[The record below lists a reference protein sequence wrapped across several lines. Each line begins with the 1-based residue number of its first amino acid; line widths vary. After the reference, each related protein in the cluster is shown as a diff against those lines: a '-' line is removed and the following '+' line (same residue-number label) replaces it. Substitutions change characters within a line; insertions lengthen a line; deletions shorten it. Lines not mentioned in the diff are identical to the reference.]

1 MAPWD
6 WRGEVSIFSF
16 FNEKNRLICVCK
28 SILFCNFTP
37 SNTYDSKMSKSQS
50 NHNSKITDNQG
61 YYNPDIS
68 GVQKSEDYRKRQKVE
83 EAIDNDSMTKL
94 QRFKAFFQN
103 GRLKFAI
110 GIILVLIGIYLL
122 ISFLSFFL
130 SAGMSDQSR
139 ITNYSMIE
147 NAQVPDQIRNAGAA
161 MGASL
166 SDFFIS
172 SGVGVAAFIIVVWLL
187 TLGMRLLRKQKV
199 HFFPYTFVCLF
210 SIFTFSMMVG
220 AATYFMKPITFFP
233 LGGYFGFYAN
243 KWLLG
248 LVGMYGMIAVNL
260 VIFMLWVFLTYQT
273 LSSLYSQIQQEFSK
287 KRNRNKEESE
297 KVVNQHGQTTFLGN
311 EQKMVDEQQDD
322 SQPVAKKSPLSR
334 ARNRKA
340 KTNALDNEGGEPVR
354 LKPITAST
362 DVSNPHDPTGEYR
375 HYRFPTLDLLQD
387 IRMNPN
393 SVDKQ
398 EQDENKERIRDT
410 LSKYGIEI
418 KEIMV
423 HVGPTVTLFEIV
435 PQDGVRVNKIR
446 GLEDDIALSLA
457 ALGIRIIA
465 PMPGKGTIGIEVPN
479 RDPQVVPMREVL
491 GSRAFQE
498 SRAKLP
504 MCLGCTVSN
513 EVFIADL
520 TKMPHLLVAG
530 ATGKGKSVGLNAII
544 TSLLYKKGPSE
555 LKFVLVDPKRVEFSV
570 YADLEKYY
578 FAKAP
583 GEEKAIITDTDR
595 VIKTLNCLVQEME
608 NRYSVFEEVRVRN
621 VSDYNELWRRELRE
635 VRDEHGEKKYQYM
648 PYIVGIIDEFS
659 DMIMTAGKEVETP
672 LVRIAQKARAVGI
685 HMIIATQRPSSKVI
699 TGLIKGNFPGRI
711 AFAVAQGID
720 SQIIIDRRGA
730 QQLIGRGDMLF
741 QIDGEL
747 TRLQCPFVDTPDIVR
762 ICDYIKEQEDNDR
775 DISHEEPYLLPEYVG
790 KDEGGSSDANV
801 GNVKDRDPLFE
812 EAVRFIVM
820 GNTASTS
827 SLQRRYEIGYNR
839 AGRLMDQ
846 MEHAGIVG
854 PAQGS
859 KPRQV
864 LVSPMDIDQLFS

>member
-1 MAPWD
+1 
-6 WRGEVSIFSF
+6 
-16 FNEKNRLICVCK
+16 
-28 SILFCNFTP
+28 
-37 SNTYDSKMSKSQS
+37 MSKSQG
-50 NHNSKITDNQG
+50 NHNKKMSENQG
-61 YYNPDIS
+61 YYGPDIS
-68 GVQKSEDYRKRQKVE
+68 GVQTSEDYRKRQEVE
-83 EAIDNDSMTKL
+83 RAIDNDKL
-94 QRFKAFFQN
+94 TRKQRFMAFFQN
-103 GRLKFAI
+103 GRLKFAT
-110 GIILVLIGIYLL
+110 GIIMLMTGIYLL

-130 SAGMSDQSR
+130 SAGMSDQNR
-139 ITNYSMIE
+139 IANYSMIE

-161 MGASL
+161 VGASL
-166 SDFFIS
+166 SDFFIA
-172 SGVGVAAFIIVVWLL
+172 SGVGVAAFIIVIWFL
-187 TLGMRLLRKQKV
+187 TLGMRLVRKDKKA
-199 HFFPYTFVCLF
+199 HFFQYTFVCLF
-210 SIFTFSMMVG
+210 SIFTVSMIVG

-233 LGGYFGFYAN
+233 LGGYFGFYAS

-248 LVGMYGMIAVNL
+248 LVGVYGLVAVNL
-260 VIFMLWVFLTYQT
+260 AILMLWGFLTYQT
-273 LSSLYSQIQQEFSK
+273 FSALYGQIK
-287 KRNRNKEESE
+287 KEMDRKRSRSKEEAE
-297 KVVNQHGQTTFLGN
+297 KVVNQQGHSTFLGS
-311 EQKMVDEQQDD
+311 EQKVTDASHHNE
-322 SQPVAKKSPLSR
+322 PEEAAKPTIMKR
-334 ARNRKA
+334 ASKA
-340 KTNALDNEGGEPVR
+340 KASSTKQASEHSDEKAAQ
-354 LKPITAST
+354 LKPIAAGT
-362 DVSNPHDPTGEYR
+362 DASNPHDPTGEYR

-498 SRAKLP
+498 SHAKLP

-608 NRYSVFEEVRVRN
+608 DRYRVFEEVRVR
-621 VSDYNELWRRELRE
+621 
-635 VRDEHGEKKYQYM
+635 
-648 PYIVGIIDEFS
+648 
-659 DMIMTAGKEVETP
+659 
-672 LVRIAQKARAVGI
+672 
-685 HMIIATQRPSSKVI
+685 
-699 TGLIKGNFPGRI
+699 
-711 AFAVAQGID
+711 
-720 SQIIIDRRGA
+720 
-730 QQLIGRGDMLF
+730 
-741 QIDGEL
+741 
-747 TRLQCPFVDTPDIVR
+747 
-762 ICDYIKEQEDNDR
+762 
-775 DISHEEPYLLPEYVG
+775 
-790 KDEGGSSDANV
+790 
-801 GNVKDRDPLFE
+801 
-812 EAVRFIVM
+812 
-820 GNTASTS
+820 
-827 SLQRRYEIGYNR
+827 
-839 AGRLMDQ
+839 
-846 MEHAGIVG
+846 
-854 PAQGS
+854 
-859 KPRQV
+859 
-864 LVSPMDIDQLFS
+864 

>member
-1 MAPWD
+1 M
-6 WRGEVSIFSF
+6 S
-16 FNEKNRLICVCK
+16 KNQNNHNK
-28 SILFCNFTP
+28 
-37 SNTYDSKMSKSQS
+37 KMSDQ
-50 NHNSKITDNQG
+50 QG
-61 YYNPDIS
+61 YFGPDIS
-68 GVQKSEDYRKRQKVE
+68 AVKKTDDYRKSREAE
-83 EAIDNDSMTKL
+83 EAIAREGQTKW
-94 QRFKAFFQN
+94 QRFMAFFQN
-103 GRLKFAI
+103 GRLRFAT
-110 GIILVLIGIYLL
+110 GIILLLTGIYLL
-122 ISFLSFFL
+122 ISFLSFFI
-130 SAGMSDQSR
+130 SAGMSDQNRVASN
-139 ITNYSMIE
+139 TVIE
-147 NAQVPDQIRNAGAA
+147 NAQMPDQIRNAGAA
-161 MGASL
+161 IGASMSNFL
-166 SDFFIS
+166 IAD
-172 SGVGVAAFIIVVWLL
+172 GVGVAAFIIVVWFL
-187 TLGMRLLRKQKV
+187 TLGMRLVRKGKKA
-199 HFFPYTFVCLF
+199 HFFSYTFICLF
-210 SIFTFSMMVG
+210 SIFTFSMLVG
-220 AATYFMKPITFFP
+220 AATYYLKPVTFFP
-233 LGGYFGFYAN
+233 LGGNFGKYAN
-243 KWLLG
+243 QWLLG
-248 LVGMYGMIAVNL
+248 LFGLYGMIAVNL
-260 VIFMLWVFLTYQT
+260 VLLMVWFFLTYQT
-273 LSSLYSQIQQEFSK
+273 LSALYRQVKNEIEK
-287 KRNRNKEESE
+287 KRSHNKDEAEE
-297 KVVNQHGQTTFLGN
+297 VVSQPGQSSFLGG
-311 EQKMVDEQQDD
+311 E
-322 SQPVAKKSPLSR
+322 QPVNDRTRADEETNR
-334 ARNRKA
+334 ARQANRPRRA
-340 KTNALDNEGGEPVR
+340 KTIVKPESADNAGAAR

-398 EQDENKERIRDT
+398 EQDENKERIRET
-410 LSKYGIEI
+410 LNKYGIEI

-446 GLEDDIALSLA
+446 NLEDDIALSLA

-465 PMPGKGTIGIEVPN
+465 PMPGRGTIGIEVPN

-491 GSRAFQE
+491 GSKAFQE

-544 TSLLYKKGPSE
+544 SSLLYKKGPSE

-570 YADLEKYY
+570 YADLEKYF

-608 NRYSVFEEVRVRN
+608 DRYKVLEEVKLRN
-621 VSDYNELWRRELRE
+621 VSDYNEMWRRELRE
-635 VRDEHGEKKYQYM
+635 VRDEHGEKKYHYM

-711 AFAVAQGID
+711 AFAVAQRVD
-720 SQIIIDRRGA
+720 SQIIIDRPGA

-747 TRLQCPFVDTPDIVR
+747 TRLQCPFVDTPDLVR
-762 ICDYIKEQEDNDR
+762 ICDFIKDQEDKDR
-775 DISHEEPYLLPEYVG
+775 DIDHEVPYMLPEYVG
-790 KDEGGSSDANV
+790 KDEGTGSDANV
-801 GNVKDRDPLFE
+801 GNVKERDPLFE
-812 EAVRFIVM
+812 EAVKFVVTS
-820 GNTASTS
+820 NTASTS

-846 MEHAGIVG
+846 MEQAGIVG

>member
-1 MAPWD
+1 
-6 WRGEVSIFSF
+6 
-16 FNEKNRLICVCK
+16 
-28 SILFCNFTP
+28 
-37 SNTYDSKMSKSQS
+37 MSK
-50 NHNSKITDNQG
+50 NKGSKSKQMSDNQG
-61 YYNPDIS
+61 FPGVDIS
-68 GVQKSEDYRKRQKVE
+68 GVQKSQEYIERLEAEKAAENEKV
-83 EAIDNDSMTKL
+83 TKW
-94 QRFKAFFQN
+94 QRVNAFFSN
-103 GRLKFAI
+103 GIFKFAM
-110 GIILVLIGIYLL
+110 GIILVFLAIYML
-122 ISFLSFFL
+122 ISFLSFFM
-130 SAGMSDQSR
+130 SAGMSDQDR

-147 NAQVPDQIRNAGAA
+147 NAQVPDQIRNTGAA
-161 MGASL
+161 MGAAM

-172 SGVGVAAFIIVVWLL
+172 SGVGVAAFILVSWLG
-187 TLGMRLLRKQKV
+187 TIGMRLIRKQKT
-199 HFFPYTFVCLF
+199 HFFSYTFVCLF
-210 SIFTFSMMVG
+210 SIFTFSMIVG

-243 KWLLG
+243 KWLMG
-248 LVGMYGMIAVNL
+248 LMGLYGMIGVNL
-260 VIFMLWVFLTYQT
+260 IILMLWLFLTYQT
-273 LSSLYSQIQQEFSK
+273 FAALYRQMKQEIDK
-287 KRNRNKEESE
+287 KRSRIKEETE
-297 KVVNQHGQTTFLGN
+297 KVVSQPGQSTFLGN
-311 EQKMVDEQQDD
+311 EQKESDFRHHQDEDD
-322 SQPVAKKSPLSR
+322 EDDRPLQKASSSRRTRMRNARQAAPAEGNDSPT
-334 ARNRKA
+334 AH
-340 KTNALDNEGGEPVR
+340 
-354 LKPITAST
+354 LKPITASSN
-362 DVSNPHDPTGEYR
+362 VSNPHDPTGEYR

-393 SVDKQ
+393 SVDKR

-491 GSRAFQE
+491 GSKAFQD

-570 YADLEKYY
+570 YADLEKYF

-608 NRYSVFEEVRVRN
+608 DRYKVFEEVRVRN

-635 VRDEHGEKKYQYM
+635 VRDEHGEKKYRYM

-699 TGLIKGNFPGRI
+699 TGLIKGNFPGRV
-711 AFAVAQGID
+711 AFAVAQRID
-720 SQIIIDRRGA
+720 SQIIIDRPGA

-775 DISHEEPYLLPEYVG
+775 DINHEQPYMLPEYVG
-790 KDEGGSSDANV
+790 KDEGGGSDANV

-812 EAVRFIVM
+812 EAVRFVVM

-864 LVSPMDIDQLFS
+864 LVSPMDIDQLFT

>member
-1 MAPWD
+1 MD
-6 WRGEVSIFSF
+6 
-16 FNEKNRLICVCK
+16 
-28 SILFCNFTP
+28 
-37 SNTYDSKMSKSQS
+37 KSQS
-50 NHNSKITDNQG
+50 NNKKKKDENQG

-68 GVQKSEDYRKRQKVE
+68 GVKKSDDYLRRQEVE
-83 EAIDNDSMTKL
+83 QAIDNEHVTWW
-94 QRFKAFFQN
+94 QRITAFFRKDN
-103 GRLKFAI
+103 FKLGV
-110 GIILVLIGIYLL
+110 GIVLMLTGVYLL
-122 ISFLSFFL
+122 LSFMSFFL
-130 SAGMSDQSR
+130 SAGMSDQDR
-139 ITNYSMIE
+139 ITNYTTIE
-147 NAQVPDQIRNAGAA
+147 NAQVPDQIRNTGAA
-161 MGASL
+161 VGASA
-166 SDFFIS
+166 SDFLIS
-172 SGVGVAAFIIVVWLL
+172 SGVGVAAFIIVIWLFV
-187 TLGMRLLRKQKV
+187 LGMRFLRKKKS
-199 HFFPYTFVCLF
+199 HFFYYTFISLF
-210 SIFTFSMMVG
+210 SIFTFSMIVG
-220 AATYFMKPITFFP
+220 AATYFMKPVTFFP

-248 LVGMYGMIAVNL
+248 LLGVYGMAAVNL
-260 VIFMLWVFLTYQT
+260 CIFMLWIFLTYKT
-273 LSSLYSQIQQEFSK
+273 FASLYHQIQKGFEKSK
-287 KRNRNKEESE
+287 GSKEDSERVVSVQGESA
-297 KVVNQHGQTTFLGN
+297 FLGG
-311 EQKMVDEQQDD
+311 EQKVNEETADEEAQVEQET
-322 SQPVAKKSPLSR
+322 PRRRRLR
-334 ARNRKA
+334 TR
-340 KTNALDNEGGEPVR
+340 TTGGSTSSNDETAH

-362 DVSNPHDPTGEYR
+362 AVSNPHDPTGEYR
-375 HYRFPTLDLLQD
+375 HYRFPSLDLLQD
-387 IRMNPN
+387 IKMNPN

-418 KEIMV
+418 KDIMV

-513 EVFIADL
+513 DVFIADL

-583 GEEKAIITDTDR
+583 GEDKAIITETDR

-608 NRYSVFEEVRVRN
+608 DRYRVFEEVRVRN
-621 VSDYNELWRRELRE
+621 VNDYNEMWRRELRE
-635 VRDEHGEKKYQYM
+635 VRDEHGERKYKYM
-648 PYIVGIIDEFS
+648 PYIVGVIDEFS

-762 ICDYIKEQEDNDR
+762 ICDFIKEQEDKDR
-775 DISHEEPYLLPEYVG
+775 DISHEECYMLPEYVG
-790 KDEGGSSDANV
+790 HDEGTGSDANV

-812 EAVRFIVM
+812 EAVRFVVM

>member
-1 MAPWD
+1 
-6 WRGEVSIFSF
+6 
-16 FNEKNRLICVCK
+16 
-28 SILFCNFTP
+28 
-37 SNTYDSKMSKSQS
+37 MSK
-50 NHNSKITDNQG
+50 NKSKQNRQVSDNQG
-61 YYNPDIS
+61 YFNPDIS
-68 GVQKSEDYRKRQKVE
+68 GVQQSEDYRRRLEAE
-83 EAIDNDSMTKL
+83 EAINKEKVTKW
-94 QRFKAFFQN
+94 QRFMAFFQN
-103 GRLKFAI
+103 GNFKFVS
-110 GIILVLIGIYLL
+110 GIIMVFLGIYLL

-130 SAGMSDQSR
+130 SAGMSDQDR
-139 ITNYSMIE
+139 IANYSMIE
-147 NAQVPDQIRNAGAA
+147 NAQVPDQIRNTGAA
-161 MGASL
+161 LGASL

-172 SGVGVAAFIIVVWLL
+172 SGVGVAAFIIVLWFI
-187 TLGMRLLRKQKV
+187 TIGMRLIRKKKT
-199 HFFPYTFVCLF
+199 HFFSYTFVCLF
-210 SIFTFSMMVG
+210 SIFTFSMVVG

-243 KWLLG
+243 KWLIG
-248 LVGMYGMIAVNL
+248 LMGLYGMVGVNL
-260 VIFMLWVFLTYQT
+260 IIFMLWVFLTYQT
-273 LSSLYSQIQQEFSK
+273 FSALYQQIQQEFEK
-287 KRNRNKEESE
+287 KRSRNKEEAE
-297 KVVNQHGQTTFLGN
+297 KVVSQPGESTFLGS
-311 EQKMVDEQQDD
+311 EQQVNGDKHPDEND
-322 SQPVAKKSPLSR
+322 STVKPSPISR
-334 ARNRKA
+334 MRTRKPKA
-340 KTNALDNEGGEPVR
+340 DSAEVSNGETAH
-354 LKPITAST
+354 LKPIAAST
-362 DVSNPHDPTGEYR
+362 SVTNPHDPTGEYR

-393 SVDKQ
+393 SVDKR
-398 EQDENKERIRDT
+398 EQDENEERIRDT

-446 GLEDDIALSLA
+446 NLEDDIALSLA

-491 GSRAFQE
+491 GSKAFQE
-498 SRAKLP
+498 TRAKLP

-555 LKFVLVDPKRVEFSV
+555 LKLVLVDPKRVEFSV
-570 YADLEKYY
+570 YADLEKYF

-608 NRYSVFEEVRVRN
+608 NRYKGFEEVKVRN
-621 VSDYNELWRRELRE
+621 VSDYNEMWRRELRE

-659 DMIMTAGKEVETP
+659 DMIMTAGKEVESP

-711 AFAVAQGID
+711 AFAVAQRID
-720 SQIIIDRRGA
+720 SQIIIDRSGA

-762 ICDYIKEQEDNDR
+762 ISDFIKEQEDNDR
-775 DISHEEPYLLPEYVG
+775 DINHEEPYMLPEYVG
-790 KDEGGSSDANV
+790 KDEGGGSDANV

-812 EAVRFIVM
+812 EAVRFVVM

>member
-1 MAPWD
+1 M
-6 WRGEVSIFSF
+6 S
-16 FNEKNRLICVCK
+16 KNK
-28 SILFCNFTP
+28 SNP
-37 SNTYDSKMSKSQS
+37 SN
-50 NHNSKITDNQG
+50 KIVDNQG
-61 YYNPDIS
+61 YYNPDITAVKKS
-68 GVQKSEDYRKRQKVE
+68 DDYLRRQEAEQAIANEGV
-83 EAIDNDSMTKL
+83 TKL

-103 GRLKFAI
+103 GRLRFAT
-110 GIILVLIGIYLL
+110 GIIMLLTGIYLL

-130 SAGMSDQSR
+130 SAGMSDQNR

-161 MGASL
+161 VGASL

-172 SGVGVAAFIIVVWLL
+172 SGVGVAAFIIVVWFL
-187 TLGMRLLRKQKV
+187 TLGMRLVRKGKKA
-199 HFFPYTFVCLF
+199 HFFSYTFVCLF
-210 SIFTFSMMVG
+210 SIFTFSMIVG

-248 LVGMYGMIAVNL
+248 LLGLYGMIAVNGF
-260 VIFMLWVFLTYQT
+260 IFMLWVFLTYQT
-273 LSSLYSQIQQEFSK
+273 ITSLIKQLQKEIDK
-287 KRNRNKEESE
+287 KRTRSKDESE
-297 KVVNQHGQTTFLGN
+297 KVVNQQGQSTFLGG
-311 EQKMVDEQQDD
+311 EQKIVEDEPADQQEQA
-322 SQPVAKKSPLSR
+322 SKAGRRFRSR
-334 ARNRKA
+334 VKEKPNTANSG
-340 KTNALDNEGGEPVR
+340 NNGETVR
-354 LKPITAST
+354 LKPIAAST

-375 HYRFPTLDLLQD
+375 HYRFPSLDLLQD

-491 GSRAFQE
+491 GSKAFQS

-570 YADLEKYY
+570 YADLEKYF

-608 NRYSVFEEVRVRN
+608 NRYRVFEEVRVRN
-621 VSDYNELWRRELRE
+621 VADYNDMWRRELRE
-635 VRDEHGEKKYQYM
+635 VLDEHGEKKYHYM

-711 AFAVAQGID
+711 AFAVAQRID
-720 SQIIIDRRGA
+720 SQIIIDRTGA

-762 ICDYIKEQEDNDR
+762 ICDFIKDQEDHDR
-775 DISHEEPYLLPEYVG
+775 DINHEEPYMLPEYVG
-790 KDEGGSSDANV
+790 KDEGGGSDANV

>member
-1 MAPWD
+1 
-6 WRGEVSIFSF
+6 
-16 FNEKNRLICVCK
+16 
-28 SILFCNFTP
+28 
-37 SNTYDSKMSKSQS
+37 MSKHKGNQNKKVS
-50 NHNSKITDNQG
+50 DNQG
-61 YYNPDIS
+61 YFNPDIS
-68 GVQKSEDYRKRQKVE
+68 GVQQSEDYRKKREVE
-83 EAIDNDSMTKL
+83 EAIDHEKTTKW
-94 QRFKAFFQN
+94 QRFMAFFQN
-103 GRLKFAI
+103 GRLRFAT
-110 GIILVLIGIYLL
+110 GIILLILGVYLL

-130 SAGMSDQSR
+130 SAGMSDQNR

-147 NAQVPDQIRNAGAA
+147 NAQMPDQIRNAGAA
-161 MGASL
+161 VGASL

-172 SGVGVAAFIIVVWLL
+172 SGVGVAAFIIVIWIL
-187 TLGMRLLRKQKV
+187 TLGMRFVRKRKKI
-199 HFFPYTFVCLF
+199 HFFSYTFVCLF
-210 SIFTFSMMVG
+210 SIFTFSMVVG
-220 AATYFMKPITFFP
+220 AATYFIKPITFFP

-248 LVGMYGMIAVNL
+248 LVGLYGMIAVNL
-260 VIFMLWVFLTYQT
+260 IIFMLWGFLTYQT
-273 LSSLYSQIQQEFSK
+273 FAAIYKQLQSEIEK
-287 KRNRNKEESE
+287 KRNRNKDEDER
-297 KVVNQHGQTTFLGN
+297 VVNQPGESTFLGGEQRVTEASNAEPTVEKRGFTNIVRRNKPQTPKSEN
-311 EQKMVDEQQDD
+311 EDGG
-322 SQPVAKKSPLSR
+322 
-334 ARNRKA
+334 
-340 KTNALDNEGGEPVR
+340 KTAR

-398 EQDENKERIRDT
+398 EQDENKQRIRDT

-435 PQDGVRVNKIR
+435 PEDGVRVNKIR

-491 GSRAFQE
+491 GSKAFQE

-608 NRYSVFEEVRVRN
+608 DRYRVFEEVRVRN
-621 VSDYNELWRRELRE
+621 VSDYNDMWRRELRE

-711 AFAVAQGID
+711 AFAVAQRID
-720 SQIIIDRRGA
+720 SQIIIDRTGA

-762 ICDYIKEQEDNDR
+762 ICDFIKEQEDNDR
-775 DISHEEPYLLPEYVG
+775 DINHEEPYMLPEYVG

-864 LVSPMDIDQLFS
+864 LVSPMDIDQLFT

>member
-1 MAPWD
+1 
-6 WRGEVSIFSF
+6 
-16 FNEKNRLICVCK
+16 
-28 SILFCNFTP
+28 
-37 SNTYDSKMSKSQS
+37 MSKNKGNQNTKMNDSQ
-50 NHNSKITDNQG
+50 G
-61 YYNPDIS
+61 FYPDIT
-68 GVQKSEDYRKRQKVE
+68 GVQQSEDYLRRQE
-83 EAIDNDSMTKL
+83 AEQAIDNEKITKW
-94 QRFKAFFQN
+94 QRFTAFFKN
-103 GRLKFAI
+103 GNFKFAT
-110 GIILVLIGIYLL
+110 GILMVFIGIYLL

-130 SAGMSDQSR
+130 SSGMSDQDR

-147 NAQVPDQIRNAGAA
+147 NAQVPDQIRNTGAA
-161 MGASL
+161 LGASL

-172 SGVGVAAFIIVVWLL
+172 SGVGVAAFIIVLWFV
-187 TLGMRLLRKQKV
+187 TIGMRLIRKKKA
-199 HFFPYTFVCLF
+199 HFFSYTFVCLF
-210 SIFTFSMMVG
+210 SIFTFSMVVG
-220 AATYFMKPITFFP
+220 AATYFVKPITFFP

-248 LVGMYGMIAVNL
+248 LVGIYGMVFVNL
-260 VIFMLWVFLTYQT
+260 FIFILWLFLTYKT
-273 LSSLYSQIQQEFSK
+273 FTALYHQLQQEIERKRSHSK
-287 KRNRNKEESE
+287 DEAE
-297 KVVNQHGQTTFLGN
+297 KVVIQPGESAFLGG
-311 EQKMVDEQQDD
+311 EQRVSEDSSRDDADEKP
-322 SQPVAKKSPLSR
+322 SPSFRKRTRKTQPA
-334 ARNRKA
+334 
-340 KTNALDNEGGEPVR
+340 TEGNGETAR
-354 LKPITAST
+354 LKPITASH

-491 GSRAFQE
+491 GSKAFQE

-513 EVFIADL
+513 EVFVADL

-544 TSLLYKKGPSE
+544 ASLLYKKGPSE

-578 FAKAP
+578 FAKTP

-608 NRYSVFEEVRVRN
+608 DRYRLLEEVRVRN
-621 VSDYNELWRRELRE
+621 VVDYNDLWRRELRE
-635 VRDEHGEKKYQYM
+635 VRDEHGEKKYPYM
-648 PYIVGIIDEFS
+648 PYIVGVIDEFS

-711 AFAVAQGID
+711 AFAVAQRVD
-720 SQIIIDRRGA
+720 SQIIIDRTGA

-741 QIDGEL
+741 QIDGEV
-747 TRLQCPFVDTPDIVR
+747 TRLQCPFIDTPDIVR
-762 ICDYIKEQEDNDR
+762 ISDFIKEQEDNDR
-775 DISHEEPYLLPEYVG
+775 DINHEEPYMLPEYVG
-790 KDEGGSSDANV
+790 KDEGGSGDANV

-812 EAVRFIVM
+812 EAVRFVVM

>member
-1 MAPWD
+1 
-6 WRGEVSIFSF
+6 
-16 FNEKNRLICVCK
+16 
-28 SILFCNFTP
+28 
-37 SNTYDSKMSKSQS
+37 MSKNKGKNNRQTS
-50 NHNSKITDNQG
+50 DNQG

-68 GVQKSEDYRKRQKVE
+68 GVQQSEDYLRRQQAE
-83 EAIDNDSMTKL
+83 EAIDKEKL
-94 QRFKAFFQN
+94 TWWQRFSAFFKN
-103 GRLKFAI
+103 GNFKFAM
-110 GIILVLIGIYLL
+110 GILMVFTAIYLL

-130 SAGMSDQSR
+130 NAGMSDQDR

-147 NAQVPDQIRNAGAA
+147 NAQVPDQIRNTGAA
-161 MGASL
+161 VGASM

-172 SGVGVAAFIIVVWLL
+172 SGVGVAAFIIVLWFG
-187 TLGMRLLRKQKV
+187 TIGMRLIRKKKA
-199 HFFPYTFVCLF
+199 HFFSYTFVCLF
-210 SIFTFSMMVG
+210 SIFTFSMIVG
-220 AATYFMKPITFFP
+220 AATYFLKPITFFP

-248 LVGMYGMIAVNL
+248 LLGVYGMVAVNL
-260 VIFMLWVFLTYQT
+260 FIFMLWLFLTYQT
-273 LSSLYSQIQQEFSK
+273 FAALYRQLQKEIGKHGRSK
-287 KRNRNKEESE
+287 EDAELE
-297 KVVNQHGQTTFLGN
+297 VNQPGESAFLGG
-311 EQKMVDEQQDD
+311 EQRPIDD
-322 SQPVAKKSPLSR
+322 SKDDEAPAVATTSVNRTRRRQTRLRPVAAADSE
-334 ARNRKA
+334 AA
-340 KTNALDNEGGEPVR
+340 K
-354 LKPITAST
+354 LKPIAASAN
-362 DVSNPHDPTGEYR
+362 VSNPHDPTGEFR

-398 EQDENKERIRDT
+398 EQDENKQRIRDT

-418 KEIMV
+418 KDIMV

-479 RDPQVVPMREVL
+479 RDPQVIPMREVL
-491 GSRAFQE
+491 GSKAFQE
-498 SRAKLP
+498 TRAKLP

-578 FAKAP
+578 FAKTP
-583 GEEKAIITDTDR
+583 GEEKAIVTDTDR
-595 VIKTLNCLVQEME
+595 VIKTLNSLVQEME
-608 NRYSVFEEVRVRN
+608 NRYTVFEEVRVRN
-621 VSDYNELWRRELRE
+621 VSDYNDLWRRELRE
-635 VRDEHGEKKYQYM
+635 VLDEHGEKKYQYM
-648 PYIVGIIDEFS
+648 PYSVGIIDEFS

-741 QIDGEL
+741 QIDGEI

-762 ICDYIKEQEDNDR
+762 ICDFIKEQEDNDR
-775 DISHEEPYLLPEYVG
+775 DINHEEPYMLPEYVG
-790 KDEGGSSDANV
+790 KDEGGGSDANV

-812 EAVRFIVM
+812 EAVRFVVM

>member
-1 MAPWD
+1 
-6 WRGEVSIFSF
+6 
-16 FNEKNRLICVCK
+16 
-28 SILFCNFTP
+28 
-37 SNTYDSKMSKSQS
+37 MSKSQG
-50 NHNSKITDNQG
+50 NHNKKMSDNQG
-61 YYNPDIS
+61 YFGPDIS
-68 GVQKSEDYRKRQKVE
+68 GVKKSDDYLKRQE
-83 EAIDNDSMTKL
+83 AEQAIDNENVTKW
-94 QRFKAFFQN
+94 QRFKTFFQN
-103 GRLKFAI
+103 GRMRFAT
-110 GIILVLIGIYLL
+110 GIMMLLVGIYLL

-130 SAGMSDQSR
+130 SAGMSDQNR

-161 MGASL
+161 VGASL

-172 SGVGVAAFIIVVWLL
+172 SGVGVAAFIIVIWFL
-187 TLGMRLLRKQKV
+187 TLGMRLVRKDKKA
-199 HFFPYTFVCLF
+199 HFFQYTFVCLF
-210 SIFTFSMMVG
+210 SIFTFSMIVG

-248 LVGMYGMIAVNL
+248 LVGLYGMIAVNL
-260 VIFMLWVFLTYQT
+260 AIFMLWVFLTYQT
-273 LSSLYSQIQQEFSK
+273 FTALYNQLQKEIEK
-287 KRNRNKEESE
+287 KRSRSKEEAE
-297 KVVNQHGQTTFLGN
+297 RVVSQPGESTFLGS
-311 EQKMVDEQQDD
+311 EQKLSEEPERKKSDET
-322 SQPVAKKSPLSR
+322 PSPLSR
-334 ARNRKA
+334 IRKPRNKDRSK
-340 KTNALDNEGGEPVR
+340 NEASVSGETAH
-354 LKPITAST
+354 LKPIMAST
-362 DVSNPHDPTGEYR
+362 EVSNPHDPTGEYR

-387 IRMNPN
+387 IKMNPN

-570 YADLEKYY
+570 YADLEKYF

-608 NRYSVFEEVRVRN
+608 DRYKVFEEVRVRN
-621 VSDYNELWRRELRE
+621 VSDYNEMWRRELRE
-635 VRDEHGEKKYQYM
+635 VRDEHGNKKYQYM

-711 AFAVAQGID
+711 AFAVAQRID
-720 SQIIIDRRGA
+720 SQIIIDRTGA

-747 TRLQCPFVDTPDIVR
+747 TRLQCPFVDTPDIVQ

-775 DISHEEPYLLPEYVG
+775 DINHEQPYLLPEYVG
-790 KDEGGSSDANV
+790 KDEGGGSDANV
-801 GNVKDRDPLFE
+801 GNLKDRDPLFE
-812 EAVRFIVM
+812 EAVRFVVTS
-820 GNTASTS
+820 NTASTS

-864 LVSPMDIDQLFS
+864 LVSPMDIDQLFT

>member
-1 MAPWD
+1 
-6 WRGEVSIFSF
+6 
-16 FNEKNRLICVCK
+16 
-28 SILFCNFTP
+28 
-37 SNTYDSKMSKSQS
+37 MSKSQG
-50 NHNSKITDNQG
+50 NHNKKMSDNQDYFG
-61 YYNPDIS
+61 PDIS
-68 GVQKSEDYRKRQKVE
+68 SVKKSDAYLRSREAE
-83 EAIDNDSMTKL
+83 EAIDKEGKSKW
-94 QRFKAFFQN
+94 QRFMAFFQN
-103 GRLKFAI
+103 GRLRFAT
-110 GIILVLIGIYLL
+110 GIFMLMIGIYLL

-130 SAGMSDQSR
+130 SAGMSDQNR
-139 ITNYSMIE
+139 IASNTVIE
-147 NAQVPDQIRNAGAA
+147 NAQMPDQIRNAGAA
-161 MGASL
+161 VGASMSNFL
-166 SDFFIS
+166 IAD
-172 SGVGVAAFIIVVWLL
+172 GVGVAAFILVMWFL
-187 TLGMRLLRKQKV
+187 TLGMRLVRKGKKA
-199 HFFPYTFVCLF
+199 HFFTYTFVCLF
-210 SIFTFSMMVG
+210 SIFTFSMVVG

-233 LGGYFGFYAN
+233 LGGNFGKYAN
-243 KWLLG
+243 QWLLG
-248 LVGMYGMIAVNL
+248 LFGLYGMIAINL
-260 VIFMLWVFLTYQT
+260 AILMLWFFLTYHT
-273 LSSLYSQIQQEFSK
+273 FAALYKQVKKEIEK
-287 KRNRNKEESE
+287 KRSHSKEEAE
-297 KVVNQHGQTTFLGN
+297 EVVSQPGQSSFLGG
-311 EQKMVDEQQDD
+311 E
-322 SQPVAKKSPLSR
+322 QPVGDKER
-334 ARNRKA
+334 A
-340 KTNALDNEGGEPVR
+340 DNESNRAKPAARLRRTKTGSKPEPTDNGPAAR
-354 LKPITAST
+354 LKPIAAST

-375 HYRFPTLDLLQD
+375 HYRFPGLDLLQD

-398 EQDENKERIRDT
+398 EQDENKERIRET
-410 LSKYGIEI
+410 LNKYGIEI

-446 GLEDDIALSLA
+446 NLEDDIALSLA

-465 PMPGKGTIGIEVPN
+465 PMPGRGTIGIEVPN

-491 GSRAFQE
+491 GSKAFQE

-570 YADLEKYY
+570 YADLEKYF
-578 FAKAP
+578 FAKTP
-583 GEEKAIITDTDR
+583 GEDKAIITDTER

-608 NRYSVFEEVRVRN
+608 DRYRVLEEVKLRN
-621 VSDYNELWRRELRE
+621 VSDYNEMWRRELRD

-711 AFAVAQGID
+711 AFAVAQRID
-720 SQIIIDRRGA
+720 SQIIIDRTGA

-747 TRLQCPFVDTPDIVR
+747 TRLQCPFVDTPDLVR
-762 ICDYIKEQEDNDR
+762 ICDFIKDQEDKDR
-775 DISHEEPYLLPEYVG
+775 DIDHEVPYMLPEYVG
-790 KDEGGSSDANV
+790 KDEGGSGDANV
-801 GNVKDRDPLFE
+801 GNVKERDPLFE
-812 EAVRFIVM
+812 EAVKFVVM
-820 GNTASTS
+820 SNTASTS

-846 MEHAGIVG
+846 MESAGIVG

>member
-1 MAPWD
+1 
-6 WRGEVSIFSF
+6 
-16 FNEKNRLICVCK
+16 
-28 SILFCNFTP
+28 
-37 SNTYDSKMSKSQS
+37 MS
-50 NHNSKITDNQG
+50 NSKKHNNKKKSDNNEF
-61 YYNPDIS
+61 YNPDIS
-68 GVQKSEDYRKRQKVE
+68 GVKKSDEYLRKQ
-83 EAIDNDSMTKL
+83 EAEQALENENVTKWKRL
-94 QRFKAFFQN
+94 KAFFEN
-103 GRLKFAI
+103 GNFKLAS
-110 GIILVLIGIYLL
+110 GIILMLTGIYLL
-122 ISFLSFFL
+122 ISFLSFFFA
-130 SAGMSDQSR
+130 AGISDQDR
-139 ITNYSMIE
+139 VTNFSTIE

-161 MGASL
+161 VGASL
-166 SDFFIS
+166 SDFLIS
-172 SGVGVAAFIIVVWLL
+172 DGVGVAAFVIVIWFL
-187 TLGMRLLRKQKV
+187 TLGLRLLRKQKL
-199 HFFPYTFVCLF
+199 HFFSYTFVCLF
-210 SIFTFSMMVG
+210 SILTFSMVVG
-220 AATYFMKPITFFP
+220 AATYYMKPVTFFP
-233 LGGYFGFYAN
+233 LGGYFGYYAN
-243 KWLLG
+243 KWLVGLLG
-248 LVGMYGMIAVNL
+248 IYGMVAVNL
-260 VIFMLWVFLTYQT
+260 VIFLLWVFLTYQT
-273 LSSLYSQIQQEFSK
+273 FSALYHQIKSGLEKQRSHS
-287 KRNRNKEESE
+287 KEEAE
-297 KVVNQHGQTTFLGN
+297 KVVNQQGESAFLGSEQRVSN
-311 EQKMVDEQQDD
+311 EPQQDLE
-322 SQPVAKKSPLSR
+322 SATPAASAR
-334 ARNRKA
+334 ARRMPSGNNAKA
-340 KTNALDNEGGEPVR
+340 PDNASTADDSTAR

-362 DVSNPHDPTGEYR
+362 DVTNPHDPTGEYR
-375 HYRFPTLDLLQD
+375 YYRFPTLNLLQD

-398 EQDENKERIRDT
+398 EQDENKERIRET
-410 LSKYGIEI
+410 LGKYGIEI

-435 PQDGVRVNKIR
+435 PEDGVRVNKIR
-446 GLEDDIALSLA
+446 NLEDDIALSLA

-465 PMPGKGTIGIEVPN
+465 PMPGRGTIGIEVPN

-491 GSRAFQE
+491 GSKAFQE

-570 YADLEKYY
+570 YADLEKYF

-608 NRYSVFEEVRVRN
+608 DRYRLLEEVKVRT
-621 VSDYNELWRRELRE
+621 VTDYNDKWRRELRE
-635 VRDEHGEKKYQYM
+635 ERDEHGNKKYPYM
-648 PYIVGIIDEFS
+648 PYIVGVIDEFS
-659 DMIMTAGKEVETP
+659 DMIMTAGKEVEAP

-699 TGLIKGNFPGRI
+699 TGLIKGNFPGRV
-711 AFAVAQGID
+711 AFAVAQRVD
-720 SQIIIDRRGA
+720 SQIIIDRPGA

-741 QIDGEL
+741 SIDGEL

-762 ICDYIKEQEDNDR
+762 ICDFIKEQEDNDR
-775 DISHEEPYLLPEYVG
+775 DINHEEPYILPEYVG
-790 KDEGGSSDANV
+790 KDEGGGSDANM

-812 EAVRFIVM
+812 EAVRFIVTS
-820 GNTASTS
+820 NTASTS

-864 LVSPMDIDQLFS
+864 LVSPMDIDQLFND

>member
-1 MAPWD
+1 
-6 WRGEVSIFSF
+6 
-16 FNEKNRLICVCK
+16 
-28 SILFCNFTP
+28 
-37 SNTYDSKMSKSQS
+37 MSKKG
-50 NHNSKITDNQG
+50 NKHNRQASDNQDFF
-61 YYNPDIS
+61 NPDIS
-68 GVQKSEDYRKRQKVE
+68 DVLRSEDYRKKLE
-83 EAIDNDSMTKL
+83 AAEAIENENVTKW
-94 QRFKAFFQN
+94 QRFMAFFQN
-103 GRLKFAI
+103 GNFKFVT
-110 GIILVLIGIYLL
+110 GIILVFIGIYLL

-130 SAGMSDQSR
+130 SAGMSDQDR
-139 ITNYSMIE
+139 IANYSMIE
-147 NAQVPDQIRNAGAA
+147 NAQVPDQIRNTGAA
-161 MGASL
+161 LGASL

-172 SGVGVAAFIIVVWLL
+172 SGVGVAAFIIVLWFI
-187 TLGMRLLRKQKV
+187 TIGMRMIRKRKT

-210 SIFTFSMMVG
+210 SIFTFSMVVG

-243 KWLLG
+243 KWLIG
-248 LVGMYGMIAVNL
+248 LMGLYGMIGVNL
-260 VIFMLWVFLTYQT
+260 IIFMLWVFLTYQT
-273 LSSLYSQIQQEFSK
+273 FAALYKQLQQEIEK
-287 KRNRNKEESE
+287 KRIRNKEESE
-297 KVVNQHGQTTFLGN
+297 KVVNQPGESTFLGS
-311 EQKMVDEQQDD
+311 EQQVVVDKDLKDND
-322 SQPVAKKSPLSR
+322 SAENHSPI
-334 ARNRKA
+334 ARMRTRRA
-340 KTNALDNEGGEPVR
+340 KTRLNDGVDNGETAH
-354 LKPITAST
+354 LKPITASN

-375 HYRFPTLDLLQD
+375 HYHFPTLDLLQD

-393 SVDKQ
+393 SVDKR

-491 GSRAFQE
+491 GSKAFQE

-570 YADLEKYY
+570 YADLEKYF

-608 NRYSVFEEVRVRN
+608 NRYRVFEEVRVRN
-621 VSDYNELWRRELRE
+621 VSDYNEMWRRELRE

-711 AFAVAQGID
+711 AFAVAQRID
-720 SQIIIDRRGA
+720 SQIIIDRSGA

-762 ICDYIKEQEDNDR
+762 ISDFIKEQEDKDR
-775 DISHEEPYLLPEYVG
+775 DINHEEPYMLPEYVG
-790 KDEGGSSDANV
+790 KDEGSGGDANV

-812 EAVRFIVM
+812 EAVRFVVM

>member
-1 MAPWD
+1 
-6 WRGEVSIFSF
+6 
-16 FNEKNRLICVCK
+16 
-28 SILFCNFTP
+28 
-37 SNTYDSKMSKSQS
+37 MSKNKGNQ
-50 NHNSKITDNQG
+50 NSKITDNQG
-61 YYNPDIS
+61 YNYPDIS
-68 GVQKSEDYRKRQKVE
+68 GVQKSEDYQRKLAAEQ
-83 EAIDNDSMTKL
+83 AIEKENDIKWK
-94 QRFKAFFQN
+94 RFKAFFQN
-103 GRLKFAI
+103 GRLRFAT
-110 GIILVLIGIYLL
+110 GIIMLLTGIYLL

-130 SAGMSDQSR
+130 SAGMSDQNR

-161 MGASL
+161 MGAAL

-172 SGVGVAAFIIVVWLL
+172 SGVGVAAFIIVVWFL
-187 TLGMRLLRKQKV
+187 TLGMRLVRKGKKA
-199 HFFPYTFVCLF
+199 HFFHYTFVCLF
-210 SIFTFSMMVG
+210 SIFTFSMIVG

-248 LVGMYGMIAVNL
+248 LVGLYGMIAVNL
-260 VIFMLWVFLTYQT
+260 IIFMLWVFLTYQT
-273 LSSLYSQIQQEFSK
+273 LTAIYNQIQDEIKK
-287 KRNRNKEESE
+287 KRYRSKAESE
-297 KVVNQHGQTTFLGN
+297 KEVNEPGQSSFLGG
-311 EQKMVDEQQDD
+311 EQKVSDEPRDD
-322 SQPVAKKSPLSR
+322 SDRQEKPSPINR
-334 ARNRKA
+334 MRRPRNR
-340 KTNALDNEGGEPVR
+340 TRQNEESNGETAH
-354 LKPITAST
+354 LKPITTSAS
-362 DVSNPHDPTGEYR
+362 VSNPHDPTGEYR

-410 LSKYGIEI
+410 LSKYGIDI
-418 KEIMV
+418 KQIMV

-491 GSRAFQE
+491 ASEAFQK

-570 YADLEKYY
+570 YADLEKYF

-608 NRYSVFEEVRVRN
+608 DRYKVFEEVRVRN
-621 VSDYNELWRRELRE
+621 VSDYNDMWRRELRE
-635 VRDEHGEKKYQYM
+635 IRDEHGEKKYKYM

-711 AFAVAQGID
+711 AFAVAQRID
-720 SQIIIDRRGA
+720 SQIIIDRTGA

-762 ICDYIKEQEDNDR
+762 ISDFIKEQEDNDR
-775 DISHEEPYLLPEYVG
+775 DISHEEPYMLPEYVG
-790 KDEGGSSDANV
+790 KDEGSGSDANV

-812 EAVRFIVM
+812 EAVRFIVT

-846 MEHAGIVG
+846 MEQAGIVG

-859 KPRQV
+859 KPRAV
-864 LVSPMDIDQLFS
+864 LVSPMDIEQLFT

>member
-1 MAPWD
+1 
-6 WRGEVSIFSF
+6 
-16 FNEKNRLICVCK
+16 
-28 SILFCNFTP
+28 
-37 SNTYDSKMSKSQS
+37 MSKSQG
-50 NHNSKITDNQG
+50 NHNKKMSENQG
-61 YYNPDIS
+61 YYAPDIS
-68 GVQKSEDYRKRQKVE
+68 GVRQSEDYRKKREVE
-83 EAIDNDSMTKL
+83 EAIDNEKVTKW

-103 GRLKFAI
+103 GRMRLAI
-110 GIILVLIGIYLL
+110 GIVMLLTGIYLL
-122 ISFLSFFL
+122 LSFLSFFL
-130 SAGMSDQSR
+130 TAGMSDQSR
-139 ITNYSMIE
+139 VASNTIIE
-147 NAQVPDQIRNAGAA
+147 NAQMPDQIRNAGAA
-161 MGASL
+161 VGASMSNFL
-166 SDFFIS
+166 IAD
-172 SGVGVAAFIIVVWLL
+172 GVGVAVFIIVLWFL
-187 TLGMRLLRKQKV
+187 TLGMRLVRKGKKV
-199 HFFPYTFVCLF
+199 HFFSYTFVCLF
-210 SIFTFSMMVG
+210 SIFALSMIVG
-220 AATYFMKPITFFP
+220 AATYYMKPVTFFP
-233 LGGYFGFYAN
+233 LGGNFGYYAN
-243 KWLLG
+243 QWLVG
-248 LVGMYGMIAVNL
+248 LFGMYGMIAVNL
-260 VIFMLWVFLTYQT
+260 IILMLWIFLTYKT
-273 LSSLYSQIQQEFSK
+273 LSALYRQVKREFAK
-287 KRNRNKEESE
+287 KRSLSKEEAE
-297 KVVNQHGQTTFLGN
+297 EVVSQPGQSSFLGS
-311 EQKMVDEQQDD
+311 EQRVSDESTTDEEEPRPKASSSRRRGSKSGNKQASSDD
-322 SQPVAKKSPLSR
+322 GSP
-334 ARNRKA
+334 A
-340 KTNALDNEGGEPVR
+340 R
-354 LKPITAST
+354 LKPIAAST

-398 EQDENKERIRDT
+398 EQEENKERIRDT
-410 LSKYGIEI
+410 LNKYGIEI

-446 GLEDDIALSLA
+446 NLEDDIALSLA

-465 PMPGKGTIGIEVPN
+465 PMPGRGTIGIEVPN

-491 GSRAFQE
+491 GSKAFQE

-570 YADLEKYY
+570 YADLEQYF

-608 NRYSVFEEVRVRN
+608 DRYKVFEEVRVRT
-621 VSDYNELWRRELRE
+621 VADYNEMWRRELRD

-711 AFAVAQGID
+711 AFAVAQRID
-720 SQIIIDRRGA
+720 SQIIIDRTGA

-762 ICDYIKEQEDNDR
+762 ICDFIKDQEDNDR
-775 DISHEEPYLLPEYVG
+775 DIDHEVPYMLPEYVG
-790 KDEGGSSDANV
+790 KDEYGGSGDTNV
-801 GNVKDRDPLFE
+801 GNVKERDPLFE

-846 MEHAGIVG
+846 MEQAGIVG

-864 LVSPMDIDQLFS
+864 LVSPMDIEQLFS

>member
-1 MAPWD
+1 
-6 WRGEVSIFSF
+6 
-16 FNEKNRLICVCK
+16 
-28 SILFCNFTP
+28 
-37 SNTYDSKMSKSQS
+37 MSKNKGNQNKQMGD
-50 NHNSKITDNQG
+50 NHG
-61 YYNPDIS
+61 YYNPDIT
-68 GVQKSEDYRKRQKVE
+68 GVERSEAYLRRLEAE
-83 EAIDNDSMTKL
+83 EALENENMTKW
-94 QRFKAFFQN
+94 QRFTAFFKN
-103 GRLKFAI
+103 GNFKFVT
-110 GIILVLIGIYLL
+110 GIILLFLSIYTL

-130 SAGMSDQSR
+130 SAGMSDQDR
-139 ITNYSMIE
+139 IANYSMIE
-147 NAQVPDQIRNAGAA
+147 NAQVPDKIRNTGAA
-161 MGASL
+161 LGASM

-172 SGVGVAAFIIVVWLL
+172 TGVGVAAFILVIWLG
-187 TLGMRLLRKQKV
+187 TIGMRLIRKKKT

-210 SIFTFSMMVG
+210 SILTFSMIVG

-243 KWLLG
+243 KWLMG
-248 LVGMYGMIAVNL
+248 LMGLYGMIGVNL
-260 VIFMLWVFLTYQT
+260 IIFTLWTLLTYQT
-273 LSSLYSQIQQEFSK
+273 FSSLYRQLKQEVEK
-287 KRNRNKEESE
+287 KRGRNKEESE
-297 KVVNQHGQTTFLGN
+297 KVVSQPGQSSFLGN
-311 EQKMVDEQQDD
+311 EQRIHDD
-322 SQPVAKKSPLSR
+322 SDDEDEAVQKTSPANRMRTRKSKSRPADNDNGEVAH
-334 ARNRKA
+334 
-340 KTNALDNEGGEPVR
+340 

-362 DVSNPHDPTGEYR
+362 AVSNPHDPTGEYR
-375 HYRFPTLDLLQD
+375 HYRFPDLDLLQD

-398 EQDENKERIRDT
+398 EQDENKQRIRDT

-418 KEIMV
+418 KDIMV

-491 GSRAFQE
+491 GSKAFQE
-498 SRAKLP
+498 TRAKLP

-570 YADLEKYY
+570 YADLEKYF

-608 NRYSVFEEVRVRN
+608 NRYKVFEEVRVRN
-621 VSDYNELWRRELRE
+621 VNDYNEMWRRELRE

-711 AFAVAQGID
+711 AFAVAQRID
-720 SQIIIDRRGA
+720 SQIIIDRTGA

-762 ICDYIKEQEDNDR
+762 ISDFIKEQEDNDR
-775 DISHEEPYLLPEYVG
+775 DINHEVPYMLPEYVG
-790 KDEGGSSDANV
+790 KDEGAGSDANV

-864 LVSPMDIDQLFS
+864 LVSPMDIDQLFSQ

>member
-1 MAPWD
+1 
-6 WRGEVSIFSF
+6 
-16 FNEKNRLICVCK
+16 
-28 SILFCNFTP
+28 
-37 SNTYDSKMSKSQS
+37 MSKHKGNQNKKVS
-50 NHNSKITDNQG
+50 DNQG
-61 YYNPDIS
+61 YFNPDIS
-68 GVQKSEDYRKRQKVE
+68 GVQQSEDYRKKREVE
-83 EAIDNDSMTKL
+83 EAIDHEKTTKW
-94 QRFKAFFQN
+94 QRFMAFFQN
-103 GRLKFAI
+103 GRLRFAT
-110 GIILVLIGIYLL
+110 GIILLILGVYLL

-130 SAGMSDQSR
+130 SAGMSDQNR

-147 NAQVPDQIRNAGAA
+147 NAQMPDQIRNAGAA
-161 MGASL
+161 VGASL

-172 SGVGVAAFIIVVWLL
+172 SGVGVAAFIIVIWIL
-187 TLGMRLLRKQKV
+187 TLGMRFVRKRKKI
-199 HFFPYTFVCLF
+199 HFFSYTFVCLF
-210 SIFTFSMMVG
+210 SIFTFSMVVG
-220 AATYFMKPITFFP
+220 AATYFIKPITFFP

-248 LVGMYGMIAVNL
+248 LVGLYGMIAVNL
-260 VIFMLWVFLTYQT
+260 IIFMLWGFLTYQT
-273 LSSLYSQIQQEFSK
+273 FAAIYKQLQSEIEK
-287 KRNRNKEESE
+287 KRNRNKDEEE
-297 KVVNQHGQTTFLGN
+297 RVVNQPGESTFLGGEQRVTEASNAEPTVEKRGFTNIVRRNKPQAPKSEN
-311 EQKMVDEQQDD
+311 EDGG
-322 SQPVAKKSPLSR
+322 
-334 ARNRKA
+334 
-340 KTNALDNEGGEPVR
+340 KTAR

-398 EQDENKERIRDT
+398 EQDENKQRIRDT

-435 PQDGVRVNKIR
+435 PEDGVRVNKIR

-491 GSRAFQE
+491 GSKAFQE

-608 NRYSVFEEVRVRN
+608 DRYRVFEEVRVRN
-621 VSDYNELWRRELRE
+621 VSDYNDMWRRELRE

-711 AFAVAQGID
+711 AFAVAQRID
-720 SQIIIDRRGA
+720 SQIIIDRTGA

-762 ICDYIKEQEDNDR
+762 ICDFIKEQEDNDR

-790 KDEGGSSDANV
+790 KDECGSGSDANV

-812 EAVRFIVM
+812 EAVRFVVM

-864 LVSPMDIDQLFS
+864 LVSPMDIDQLFT

>member
-1 MAPWD
+1 
-6 WRGEVSIFSF
+6 
-16 FNEKNRLICVCK
+16 
-28 SILFCNFTP
+28 
-37 SNTYDSKMSKSQS
+37 MSKSQG
-50 NHNSKITDNQG
+50 NHNKKMSENQG
-61 YYNPDIS
+61 YYGPDIS
-68 GVQKSEDYRKRQKVE
+68 GVQTSEDYRKRQEVE
-83 EAIDNDSMTKL
+83 RAIDNDKL
-94 QRFKAFFQN
+94 TRKQRFMAFFQN
-103 GRLKFAI
+103 GRLKFAT
-110 GIILVLIGIYLL
+110 GIIMLMTGIYLL

-130 SAGMSDQSR
+130 SAGMSDQNR
-139 ITNYSMIE
+139 IANYSMIE

-161 MGASL
+161 VGASL
-166 SDFFIS
+166 SDFFIA
-172 SGVGVAAFIIVVWLL
+172 SGVGVAAFIIVIWFL
-187 TLGMRLLRKQKV
+187 TLGMRLVRKDKKA
-199 HFFPYTFVCLF
+199 HFFHYTFVCLF
-210 SIFTFSMMVG
+210 SIFTVSMIVG

-233 LGGYFGFYAN
+233 LGGYFGFYAS

-248 LVGMYGMIAVNL
+248 LVGVYGLVAVNL
-260 VIFMLWVFLTYQT
+260 AILMLWAFLTYQT
-273 LSSLYSQIQQEFSK
+273 FSALYGQIK
-287 KRNRNKEESE
+287 KEMDRKRSRSKEEAE
-297 KVVNQHGQTTFLGN
+297 KVVNQQGHSTFLGS
-311 EQKMVDEQQDD
+311 EQKVTDASHHNE
-322 SQPVAKKSPLSR
+322 PEEAAKPTIMKR
-334 ARNRKA
+334 ASKA
-340 KTNALDNEGGEPVR
+340 KASSTKQASEHSDEKAAQ
-354 LKPITAST
+354 LKPIAAGT
-362 DVSNPHDPTGEYR
+362 DASNPHDPTGEYR

-498 SRAKLP
+498 SHAKLP

-578 FAKAP
+578 FAKTP

-608 NRYSVFEEVRVRN
+608 NRYKVFEEVRVRN
-621 VSDYNELWRRELRE
+621 VSDYNEMWRRELRE
-635 VRDEHGEKKYQYM
+635 VLDEHGNKKYQFM

-711 AFAVAQGID
+711 AFAVAQRID
-720 SQIIIDRRGA
+720 SQIIIDRTGA

-762 ICDYIKEQEDNDR
+762 ICDFIKEQEDNDR
-775 DISHEEPYLLPEYVG
+775 DINHEEPYLLPEYVG
-790 KDEGGSSDANV
+790 KDEGGGADANM

>member
-1 MAPWD
+1 M
-6 WRGEVSIFSF
+6 SKNKSK
-16 FNEKNRLICVCK
+16 KNRQI
-28 SILFCNFTP
+28 S
-37 SNTYDSKMSKSQS
+37 
-50 NHNSKITDNQG
+50 DNQG

-68 GVQKSEDYRKRQKVE
+68 GVQKSEDYLRRQQAE
-83 EAIDNDSMTKL
+83 EAINKENVTFW
-94 QRFKAFFQN
+94 QRFTAFFKN
-103 GRLKFAI
+103 GNFKFAT
-110 GIILVLIGIYLL
+110 GILMVLTAIYLL

-130 SAGMSDQSR
+130 SAGMSDQDR

-147 NAQVPDQIRNAGAA
+147 NAQVPDQIRNTGAA
-161 MGASL
+161 VGASL

-172 SGVGVAAFIIVVWLL
+172 SGVGVAAFIIVLWFG
-187 TLGMRLLRKQKV
+187 TIGMRLIRKKKI
-199 HFFPYTFVCLF
+199 HFFSYSFVSLF
-210 SIFTFSMMVG
+210 SIFTFSMIVG
-220 AATYFMKPITFFP
+220 AATYFLKPITFFP

-248 LVGMYGMIAVNL
+248 LVGVYGMIGVN
-260 VIFMLWVFLTYQT
+260 IFIFILWLFLTYQT
-273 LSSLYSQIQQEFSK
+273 ITALYRQLQHELEK
-287 KRNRNKEESE
+287 KRSRGKEESE
-297 KVVNQHGQTTFLGN
+297 KVVSQPGQSSFLGN
-311 EQKMVDEQQDD
+311 EQRLSEEPTADDNSTDKEPTANRMRTRRRNIRPATSTDGDET
-322 SQPVAKKSPLSR
+322 AH
-334 ARNRKA
+334 
-340 KTNALDNEGGEPVR
+340 
-354 LKPITAST
+354 LKPITASSE
-362 DVSNPHDPTGEYR
+362 VSNPHDPTGEYR

-398 EQDENKERIRDT
+398 EQDENKQRIRDT

-418 KEIMV
+418 KNIMV

-491 GSRAFQE
+491 GSKAFQD

-504 MCLGCTVSN
+504 ICLGCTVSN
-513 EVFIADL
+513 EVFVTDL
-520 TKMPHLLVAG
+520 TKIPHLLVAG

-544 TSLLYKKGPSE
+544 ASLLYKKGPSE

-570 YADLEKYY
+570 YADLEKYF
-578 FAKAP
+578 FAKTP
-583 GEEKAIITDTDR
+583 GEEKAIITETDR

-608 NRYSVFEEVRVRN
+608 DRYKVLEEVRVRN
-621 VSDYNELWRRELRE
+621 VADYNDLWRRELRE

-659 DMIMTAGKEVETP
+659 DMIMSAGKEVETP

-685 HMIIATQRPSSKVI
+685 HMIIATQHPSTKVI
-699 TGLIKGNFPGRI
+699 TGMIKGNFPGRI

-730 QQLIGRGDMLF
+730 QQLIGRGDMLYL
-741 QIDGEL
+741 IDGEV

-762 ICDYIKEQEDNDR
+762 ICDFIKEQEDKDR
-775 DISHEEPYLLPEYVG
+775 DINHERPYMLPEYVG
-790 KDEGGSSDANV
+790 KDEGGGGGDATM
-801 GNVKDRDPLFE
+801 GNVKERDPLFE

-864 LVSPMDIDQLFS
+864 LVSPMDIDQLFSN

>member
-1 MAPWD
+1 
-6 WRGEVSIFSF
+6 
-16 FNEKNRLICVCK
+16 
-28 SILFCNFTP
+28 
-37 SNTYDSKMSKSQS
+37 MSKSQG
-50 NHNSKITDNQG
+50 NPNKKMNENQG
-61 YYNPDIS
+61 YFNPDIS
-68 GVQKSEDYRKRQKVE
+68 GVKKSEDYRKSREVE
-83 EAIDNDSMTKL
+83 QAIDNENVSKW

-103 GRLKFAI
+103 GRLRFAT
-110 GIILVLIGIYLL
+110 GIIMLMTGIYLL
-122 ISFLSFFL
+122 ISFLSYFFA
-130 SAGMSDQSR
+130 AGMSDQDR
-139 ITNYSMIE
+139 VANYSMLE
-147 NAQVPDQIRNAGAA
+147 NAQVREQIRNAGAA

-172 SGVGVAAFIIVVWLL
+172 SGVGVAAFIIVIWFL
-187 TLGMRLLRKQKV
+187 TLGMRLVRKGKKA
-199 HFFPYTFVCLF
+199 HFFSYTLVCLF
-210 SIFTFSMMVG
+210 SIFTFSMIVG

-248 LVGMYGMIAVNL
+248 LTGVYGMVAVNL
-260 VIFMLWVFLTYQT
+260 AIFMFWIFLTYQT
-273 LSSLYSQIQQEFSK
+273 FSSLYKQLQHEIGK
-287 KRNRNKEESE
+287 KRNRNKEEAE
-297 KVVNQHGQTTFLGN
+297 KVISEPGQSTFLGG
-311 EQKMVDEQQDD
+311 EQKINDEDYKESEEED
-322 SQPVAKKSPLSR
+322 VPHPTRRFRTRSR
-334 ARNRKA
+334 ARDINEDTN
-340 KTNALDNEGGEPVR
+340 KTDGEAAH
-354 LKPITAST
+354 LKPIKAST
-362 DVSNPHDPTGEYR
+362 SVSNPHDPTGEYR

-491 GSRAFQE
+491 GSKAFQE
-498 SRAKLP
+498 TRAKLP

-570 YADLEKYY
+570 YSDLEKYY

-608 NRYSVFEEVRVRN
+608 NRYSVFEEVKVRN
-621 VSDYNELWRRELRE
+621 VSDYNDLWRRELRE
-635 VRDEHGEKKYQYM
+635 VRDEHGERKYQYM

-762 ICDYIKEQEDNDR
+762 ICDFIKDQEDKDR

-790 KDEGGSSDANV
+790 KDEGGGSDANV

-812 EAVRFIVM
+812 EAVRFVVM
-820 GNTASTS
+820 SNTASTS

>member
-1 MAPWD
+1 
-6 WRGEVSIFSF
+6 
-16 FNEKNRLICVCK
+16 
-28 SILFCNFTP
+28 
-37 SNTYDSKMSKSQS
+37 MSK
-50 NHNSKITDNQG
+50 NKSKQNRQVSDNQG
-61 YYNPDIS
+61 YFNPDIS
-68 GVQKSEDYRKRQKVE
+68 GVQQSEDYRRRLEAE
-83 EAIDNDSMTKL
+83 EAINKEKVTKW
-94 QRFKAFFQN
+94 QRFMAFFQN
-103 GRLKFAI
+103 GNFKFVS
-110 GIILVLIGIYLL
+110 GIIMVFLGIYLL

-130 SAGMSDQSR
+130 SAGMSDQDR
-139 ITNYSMIE
+139 IANYSMIE
-147 NAQVPDQIRNAGAA
+147 NAQVPDQIRNTGAA
-161 MGASL
+161 LGASL

-172 SGVGVAAFIIVVWLL
+172 SGVGVAAFIIVLWFI
-187 TLGMRLLRKQKV
+187 TIGMRLIRKKKT
-199 HFFPYTFVCLF
+199 HFFSYTFVCLF
-210 SIFTFSMMVG
+210 SIFTFSMVVG

-243 KWLLG
+243 KWLIG
-248 LVGMYGMIAVNL
+248 LMGLYGMVGVNL
-260 VIFMLWVFLTYQT
+260 IIFMLWVFLTYQT
-273 LSSLYSQIQQEFSK
+273 FSALYQQIQQEFEK
-287 KRNRNKEESE
+287 KRSRNKEEAE
-297 KVVNQHGQTTFLGN
+297 KVVSQPGESTFLGS
-311 EQKMVDEQQDD
+311 EQQVNGDKHPDEND
-322 SQPVAKKSPLSR
+322 STVKPSPISR
-334 ARNRKA
+334 MRTRKPKA
-340 KTNALDNEGGEPVR
+340 DSAEVSNGETAH
-354 LKPITAST
+354 LKPIAAST
-362 DVSNPHDPTGEYR
+362 SVTNPHDPTGEYR

-393 SVDKQ
+393 SVDKR

-446 GLEDDIALSLA
+446 NLEDDIALSLA

-491 GSRAFQE
+491 GSKAFQE
-498 SRAKLP
+498 TRAKLP

-555 LKFVLVDPKRVEFSV
+555 LKLVLVDPKRVEFSV
-570 YADLEKYY
+570 YADLEKYF

-608 NRYSVFEEVRVRN
+608 NRYKVFEEVKVRN
-621 VSDYNELWRRELRE
+621 VSDYNEMWRRELRE

-659 DMIMTAGKEVETP
+659 DMIMTAGKEVESP

-711 AFAVAQGID
+711 AFAVAQRID
-720 SQIIIDRRGA
+720 SQIIIDRSGA

-762 ICDYIKEQEDNDR
+762 ISDFIKEQEDNDR
-775 DISHEEPYLLPEYVG
+775 DINHEEPYMLPEYVG
-790 KDEGGSSDANV
+790 KDEGGGSDANV

-812 EAVRFIVM
+812 EAVRFVVM

>member
-1 MAPWD
+1 
-6 WRGEVSIFSF
+6 
-16 FNEKNRLICVCK
+16 
-28 SILFCNFTP
+28 
-37 SNTYDSKMSKSQS
+37 MSE
-50 NHNSKITDNQG
+50 NQG

-68 GVQKSEDYRKRQKVE
+68 GVQKSVDYRKRQAVE
-83 EAIDNDSMTKL
+83 EAIDNENMTKW
-94 QRFKAFFQN
+94 QRFMAFFQN

-110 GIILVLIGIYLL
+110 GIILLLTGIYLL

-161 MGASL
+161 VGASL

-172 SGVGVAAFIIVVWLL
+172 SGVGVAAFIIVAWFL
-187 TLGMRLLRKQKV
+187 TLGMRLLRKKKV
-199 HFFPYTFVCLF
+199 HFFSYTFVCLF

-273 LSSLYSQIQQEFSK
+273 LSALYRQIQQEITK
-287 KRNRNKEESE
+287 KHNRNKEESE

-311 EQKMVDEQQDD
+311 EQKMGTDRDDDDEQQATKA
-322 SQPVAKKSPLSR
+322 SSSR
-334 ARNRKA
+334 SRLRKA
-340 KTNALDNEGGEPVR
+340 KASAVESNGGEPVR
-354 LKPITAST
+354 LKPIAASK
-362 DVSNPHDPTGEYR
+362 DASNPHDPTGEYR

-491 GSRAFQE
+491 GSKAFQE

-608 NRYSVFEEVRVRN
+608 NRYSVFEDVRVRN
-621 VSDYNELWRRELRE
+621 VSDYNDLWRRELRD

-762 ICDYIKEQEDNDR
+762 VCDFIKEQEDNDR
-775 DISHEEPYLLPEYVG
+775 DISHEVPYMLPEYVG
-790 KDEGGSSDANV
+790 KDEGMGGDANV

>member
-1 MAPWD
+1 
-6 WRGEVSIFSF
+6 
-16 FNEKNRLICVCK
+16 
-28 SILFCNFTP
+28 
-37 SNTYDSKMSKSQS
+37 MSKK
-50 NHNSKITDNQG
+50 HNKPTKKATDNQSYFG
-61 YYNPDIS
+61 PDIS
-68 GVQKSEDYRKRQKVE
+68 GVQKSEDYLKRLEVE
-83 EAIDNDSMTKL
+83 EAIDNEHVTKWQRVMAFINNGQFRLGAGCAMLMT
-94 QRFKAFFQN
+94 
-103 GRLKFAI
+103 
-110 GIILVLIGIYLL
+110 GIYLL
-122 ISFLSFFL
+122 ISFLSYFL
-130 SAGMSDQSR
+130 SAGMSDQNR

-161 MGASL
+161 VGASL

-172 SGVGVAAFIIVVWLL
+172 SGVGVAAFIIVVWFL
-187 TLGMRLLRKQKV
+187 TLGMRLVRKGKKT
-199 HFFPYTFVCLF
+199 HFFSYTFVCLF
-210 SIFTFSMMVG
+210 SMFTLSMIVG

-248 LVGMYGMIAVNL
+248 LVGIYGLVAVNL
-260 VIFMLWVFLTYQT
+260 FIFLLWIFLTYQT
-273 LSSLYSQIQQEFSK
+273 LTALYRQVQREIEKKRSRSKDEAEKTVKEPGQTAFLGEERKVTDNSRNQQETTHIS
-287 KRNRNKEESE
+287 NRPRKPKINTRP
-297 KVVNQHGQTTFLGN
+297 TTDAAN
-311 EQKMVDEQQDD
+311 
-322 SQPVAKKSPLSR
+322 
-334 ARNRKA
+334 
-340 KTNALDNEGGEPVR
+340 GEAAH
-354 LKPITAST
+354 LKPIAAST
-362 DVSNPHDPTGEYR
+362 DVTNPHDPTGEYR

-491 GSRAFQE
+491 GSKAFQQ
-498 SRAKLP
+498 SHAKLP

-608 NRYSVFEEVRVRN
+608 DRYKVFEEVKVRN
-621 VSDYNELWRRELRE
+621 VSDYNDMWRRSLRD
-635 VRDEHGEKKYQYM
+635 VLDEHGEKKYKFM

-711 AFAVAQGID
+711 AFAVAQRID
-720 SQIIIDRRGA
+720 SQIIIDRTGA

-762 ICDYIKEQEDNDR
+762 ICDFIKDQEDKDL
-775 DISHEEPYLLPEYVG
+775 DISHDEPYTLPEYVG
-790 KDEGGSSDANV
+790 KDEGGGGDANV

-812 EAVRFIVM
+812 EAVKFVVM
-820 GNTASTS
+820 SNTASTS

>member
-1 MAPWD
+1 
-6 WRGEVSIFSF
+6 
-16 FNEKNRLICVCK
+16 
-28 SILFCNFTP
+28 
-37 SNTYDSKMSKSQS
+37 MSKKKNKPNKKATENQS
-50 NHNSKITDNQG
+50 
-61 YYNPDIS
+61 YYGPDIS
-68 GVQKSEDYRKRQKVE
+68 SVKKSEDYLKRREAE
-83 EAIDNDSMTKL
+83 EAINNENVTKW
-94 QRFKAFFQN
+94 QRFLAFFQN
-103 GRLKFAI
+103 GQFRLGA
-110 GIILVLIGIYLL
+110 GCVMLLIGIYLL
-122 ISFLSFFL
+122 ISFLSYFL
-130 SAGMSDQSR
+130 SAGMSDQNR
-139 ITNYSMIE
+139 ILNYSMIE

-161 MGASL
+161 VGASL

-172 SGVGVAAFIIVVWLL
+172 SGVGVAAFIIVAWFI
-187 TLGMRLLRKQKV
+187 TLGMRLVRKGKRT
-199 HFFPYTFVCLF
+199 HFFSYTFVCLF
-210 SIFTFSMMVG
+210 SIFTFSMIVG

-248 LVGMYGMIAVNL
+248 LFGGFGMAAVNFI
-260 VIFMLWVFLTYQT
+260 IFLLWVFLTYQT
-273 LSSLYSQIQQEFSK
+273 LTALYKQVQRGIEN
-287 KRNRNKEESE
+287 KRNRSKEESE
-297 KVVNQHGQTTFLGN
+297 KVISEPGQSTFLGA
-311 EQKMVDEQQDD
+311 ERKTAEEPKT
-322 SQPVAKKSPLSR
+322 SQEPSSRLSR
-334 ARNRKA
+334 ISRPKKA
-340 KTNALDNEGGEPVR
+340 NKPMAADNGETAR

-398 EQDENKERIRDT
+398 EQDENKERIRET

-491 GSRAFQE
+491 ASEAFQK

-570 YADLEKYY
+570 YADLEKYF

-608 NRYSVFEEVRVRN
+608 NRYRVFEEVRVRN
-621 VSDYNELWRRELRE
+621 VSDYNEMWRRELRE

-711 AFAVAQGID
+711 AFAVAQRID
-720 SQIIIDRRGA
+720 SQIIIDRTGA

-762 ICDYIKEQEDNDR
+762 ISDFIKDQEDKDR
-775 DISHEEPYLLPEYVG
+775 DINHEEPYMLPEYVG
-790 KDEGGSSDANV
+790 KDEGGSGDANV

-812 EAVRFIVM
+812 EAVKFVVM
-820 GNTASTS
+820 SNTASTS

-854 PAQGS
+854 PAQAAS
-859 KPRQV
+859 RARYLSV
-864 LVSPMDIDQLFS
+864 LWTSTNYSLKKNRHLQECHP

>member
-1 MAPWD
+1 M
-6 WRGEVSIFSF
+6 G
-16 FNEKNRLICVCK
+16 KNQGNHYKK
-28 SILFCNFTP
+28 SN
-37 SNTYDSKMSKSQS
+37 
-50 NHNSKITDNQG
+50 DNQDFFH
-61 YYNPDIS
+61 PDIS
-68 GVQKSEDYRKRQKVE
+68 GVQKSVDYRKRQEVE
-83 EAIDNDSMTKL
+83 QAIDNENVTKW

-103 GRLKFAI
+103 GRLRFVT
-110 GIILVLIGIYLL
+110 GLIMMLTGIYLL

-130 SAGMSDQSR
+130 SAGMSDQNR

-161 MGASL
+161 IGASL
-166 SDFFIS
+166 SDFFIA
-172 SGVGVAAFIIVVWLL
+172 SGVGVAAFIIVVWFL
-187 TLGMRLLRKQKV
+187 TLGMRLLLKGKKA
-199 HFFPYTFVCLF
+199 HFFQYTFVCLF
-210 SIFTFSMMVG
+210 SILTFSMLVG

-248 LVGMYGMIAVNL
+248 LVGLYGMIAVNL
-260 VIFMLWVFLTYQT
+260 VLFLLWCFLTYQT
-273 LSSLYSQIQQEFSK
+273 FYALYQRVQSGIDKQRS
-287 KRNRNKEESE
+287 RNKEDAE
-297 KVVNQHGQTTFLGN
+297 KVVSQPGQSTFLGE
-311 EQKMVDEQQDD
+311 EQKVAEETREADT
-322 SQPVAKKSPLSR
+322 PVKSSPL
-334 ARNRKA
+334 NRVRRPKGKRQPA
-340 KTNALDNEGGEPVR
+340 NVTNGETAH
-354 LKPITAST
+354 LKPIAAST

-595 VIKTLNCLVQEME
+595 VIKTLNSLVQEME

-621 VSDYNELWRRELRE
+621 VSDYNDLWRRELRE
-635 VRDEHGEKKYQYM
+635 VRDEYGENKYQYM

-762 ICDYIKEQEDNDR
+762 ICDFIKEQEDNDR
-775 DISHEEPYLLPEYVG
+775 DISHEEPYILPEYVG
-790 KDEGGSSDANV
+790 KDEGGGSDANV

-812 EAVRFIVM
+812 EAVKFVVM
-820 GNTASTS
+820 SNTASTS

-864 LVSPMDIDQLFS
+864 LVSPMDIDQLFT